1 MINLLREGKELY
13 SAGRLHGAWP
23 AKELL
28 LKIEAL
34 GVWRNSLPGKRKRM
48 WLLLL
53 GGIAAAIV
61 FTILRAVFPDA
72 GLFTALCSLVQLAG
86 VIAVVVSIV
95 MLIRLYRQKG
105 DEDAAAVLGP
115 LVRCIGPDLAKGG
128 LLKVNAS
135 LLAPTHSDLLVRTG
149 EKYATERYPECI
161 DRFFKREI
169 LDLECRLRDG
179 TRLQAGMVE
188 HTVEKIHKKKNP
200 RGKWKTKRKYRRK
213 IDYRAR
219 LVLDDSRC
227 RLTGSP
233 RLPAGTSVRVRKHPR
248 GAVIFLSLRKY
259 PADTQRVDAGPLL
272 ALLSGAYGAIT
283 PAPPTEPIPT
293 GGTQ

>member
-53 GGIAAAIV
+53 GGIAAAIL
-61 FTILRAVFPDA
+61 FTILRAVFPEA
-72 GLFTALCSLVQLAG
+72 GLFTALCSLLRFACVTA
-86 VIAVVVSIV
+86 IVVSIV
-95 MLIRLYRQKG
+95 MLIRLYRLKG
-105 DEDAAAVLGP
+105 DEDAAGVLGP

-135 LLAPTHSDLLVRTG
+135 LLSPTHSDLLVRTG
-149 EKYATERYPECI
+149 EKYATDRYPECF

-188 HTVEKIHKKKNP
+188 HTVEKVHKKKNP

-213 IDYRAR
+213 IDIRAR
-219 LVLDDSRC
+219 LVLDDNRC
-227 RLTGSP
+227 RLTGCP

-259 PADTQRVDAGPLL
+259 PAEKDRMEAGPLL
-272 ALLSGAYGAIT
+272 ALLAGVYGAIT
-283 PAPPTEPIPT
+283 PVQQNEPIPT